1 MKQVQFTG
9 TVNRKSL
16 YIEIWYQWLLLYH
29 QQIKAIPNQAKLK
42 HFAMGSIQEQH
53 SSAGGHQA
61 LLDAQLDLWHNT
73 FAFIKSMALTTS
85 VVKPLHPSKLPS
97 LRRLMRV
104 LTVPG
109 IFSAAAANPAE
120 DDGDRVVYGLTP
132 ASRLL
137 IGSVHNLAP
146 TLSLILHE
154 MFVSPFLSLGTW
166 LEHELPDLALFE
178 VAHGK
183 AVWDVILHDA
193 TISSLF
199 NAGMVADSRFLM
211 DIAIRECGHG
221 ISSLIDV
228 AGGHGAA
235 AQAIAEAF
243 PHIECSVLDLQH
255 VVDSAPADTGLK
267 YIAGDMF
274 ESIPPANAVFLEWVM
289 HDWRDSECIT
299 ILKNCKK
306 AIPTRDAGGKV
317 IIVDAVVGAGCS
329 TPKHR
334 ETQVLYD
341 LFIMVANGIERDEQ
355 EWRNIILEAGFTHY
369 NIIPVLGVR
378 SIIEVYP

>member
-1 MKQVQFTG
+1 
-9 TVNRKSL
+9 VNRKSL

-73 FAFIKSMALTTS
+73 FAFIKSMALKCALELHIADAIHHHGGAATLTQIAS
-85 VVKPLHPSKLPS
+85 AAKLIHPSKLPC

-104 LTVPG
+104 LTVSS
-109 IFSAAAANPAE
+109 IFTVAANPAE
-120 DDGDRVVYGLTP
+120 DGGDRLYGLTP

-137 IGSVHNLAP
+137 IGSQNLAP
-146 TLSLILHE
+146 TLSLILRE

-178 VAHGK
+178 MAHGK

-211 DIAIRECGHG
+211 DIAIRECGHVFSG
-221 ISSLIDV
+221 DKLPDRRRRRARRGGACHRGGV
-228 AGGHGAA
+228 PAHRVQRAG
-235 AQAIAEAF
+235 
-243 PHIECSVLDLQH
+243 
-255 VVDSAPADTGLK
+255 SA
-267 YIAGDMF
+267 
-274 ESIPPANAVFLEWVM
+274 
-289 HDWRDSECIT
+289 
-299 ILKNCKK
+299 
-306 AIPTRDAGGKV
+306 TRRG
-317 IIVDAVVGAGCS
+317 
-329 TPKHR
+329 
-334 ETQVLYD
+334 
-341 LFIMVANGIERDEQ
+341 
-355 EWRNIILEAGFTHY
+355 
-369 NIIPVLGVR
+369 
-378 SIIEVYP
+378 